1 MNSDPVDVI
10 LVQWQRER
18 PDLDVSPMGVIKH
31 GRLAKHLERAI
42 QETFS
47 EFGLNVGEFDVL
59 ATCGA
64 LVILSAFTHRI
75 V

>member
-1 MNSDPVDVI
+1 M
-10 LVQWQRER
+10 
-18 PDLDVSPMGVIKH
+18 

-59 ATCGA
+59 ATRSGHPYQLSPTA
-64 LVILSAFTHRI
+64 LFNADGDIRHDDASH
-75 V
+75 